1 MKYIILIVCT
11 CLVLGC
17 DVPGV
22 LRVENNSSGNALYIT
37 YQEKPNGEIERVELE
52 LSKDARKEVMFGFGQ
67 HWTDER
73 IREYFSQ
80 IKKIELITQSDTII
94 MSEKKEM
101 YKYFRKRRKGLFKQ
115 LVKIKI
121 E

>member
-1 MKYIILIVCT
+1 MKYTILIFCT

-17 DVPGV
+17 DVPGL
-22 LRVENNSSGNALYIT
+22 LRIENNSGGTALYIT
-37 YQEKPNGEIERVELE
+37 YQEKSNGEIERVELE
-52 LSKDARKEVMFGFGQ
+52 ISDDAKKEVMFGFGQ

-73 IREYFSQ
+73 IAGYFSQ
-80 IKKIELITQSDTII
+80 INKIEIVTQRDTIVLAG
-94 MSEKKEM
+94 KKEM

-115 LVKIKI
+115 IVKIKI